1 MARARLVF
9 GLIGVPALVLLSA
22 CGDDGEEGTAP
33 ETPTAVTTQQS
44 TAIANQIVSAV
55 LRAFTSIPG
64 ANAAPSGAA
73 LHAIPV
79 NLAIDS
85 TVACTDAGQIRVA
98 GNVSGQLDDSFSGTL
113 NLSATASL
121 TNCTVSTEGTRI
133 VVNGSLAV
141 AGQVTVVNGQ
151 PADQQTVT
159 VGGTIQF
166 DATPGGSGS
175 CQIQLTM
182 TVNIGTRTGT
192 ATGTVCGNQV
202 TASGSA

>member
-1 MARARLVF
+1 MARTRLVF

-22 CGDDGEEGTAP
+22 CGGNGGEEGTAP
-33 ETPTAVTTQQS
+33 ETPTAISTQQS

-64 ANAAPSGAA
+64 AN
-73 LHAIPV
+73 
-79 NLAIDS
+79 
-85 TVACTDAGQIRVA
+85 
-98 GNVSGQLDDSFSGTL
+98 
-113 NLSATASL
+113 
-121 TNCTVSTEGTRI
+121 
-133 VVNGSLAV
+133 
-141 AGQVTVVNGQ
+141 GQ
-151 PADQQTVT
+151 PAAQQTVT

-182 TVNIGTRTGT
+182 TVNISTRTGT
-192 ATGTVCGNQV
+192 ATGTVCGNPV

>member
-1 MARARLVF
+1 MRRKRLVF
-9 GLIGVPALVLLSA
+9 GLIGICALALLGA
-22 CGDDGEEGTAP
+22 CGDGGEEGTGPGEARLTAP
-33 ETPTAVTTQQS
+33 QS

-55 LRAFTSIPG
+55 LRAFRSLPG

-79 NLAIDS
+79 NLPIDS
-85 TVACTDAGQIRVA
+85 TVACTDGGQIRVA
-98 GNVSGQLDDSFSGTL
+98 GSVSGQLDDSFSGTL
-113 NLSATASL
+113 NLSASASL
-121 TNCTVSTEGTRI
+121 SSCTVSAENTRI
-133 VVNGSLAV
+133 VLNGSLSV
-141 AGQVTVVNGQ
+141 AGQVSVVNAQ

-159 VGGTIQF
+159 VSGAVEY
-166 DATPGGSGS
+166 DATPGGSGT

-182 TVNIGTRTGT
+182 TVSIATRSGT